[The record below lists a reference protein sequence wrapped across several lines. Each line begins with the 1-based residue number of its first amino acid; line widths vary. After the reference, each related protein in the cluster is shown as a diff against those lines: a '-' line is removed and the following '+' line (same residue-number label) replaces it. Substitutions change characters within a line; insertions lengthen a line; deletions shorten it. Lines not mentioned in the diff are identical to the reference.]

1 MKKKLVFIAPANS
14 VNSKKWIESFLNSKF
29 KIYWI
34 SFYNKSIDIHDD
46 IEFHEIR
53 TNLIF
58 SYFKLKKLLNRIN
71 PEIVHYHY
79 LGFQLFLIPF
89 LKIKTLVTS
98 PWGSDIKF
106 SKKNTIKGFF
116 ISKIFNKS
124 QIITVDADFMFNEV
138 KKFNKNNVSKVN
150 RINYGTDINFF
161 KFNSKIKENV
171 FKIISLRNHE
181 EIYDIDKL
189 ILASSILK
197 KKNFNISINVFGS
210 GSQSDSLKNL
220 VKKLS
225 LEDIITFSGGYEYS
239 KLPKL
244 LHEYDLYISTST
256 SDAGLSASTSEA
268 MSSGVTILTA
278 DNSENPYWME
288 NDCGFLFKT
297 SSSEDLAIR
306 IIEIINMNQDEL
318 DLIRLNARKKIEKLN
333 DYNNEMTKMLSIY
346 NSLLIEN
353 NK

>member
-14 VNSKKWIESFLNSKF
+14 VHSKKWIESFLNSKF

-34 SFYNKSIDIHDD
+34 SFYKKSIDIHDD

-53 TNLIF
+53 SNLIF
-58 SYFKLKKLLNRIN
+58 SYFKLKKLLNIIN

-79 LGFQLFLIPF
+79 IGFQLFLIPF
-89 LKIKTLVTS
+89 LKIKNLVTS

-116 ISKIFNKS
+116 ISKIFTKS
-124 QIITVDADFMFNEV
+124 KIITVDADFMFDEV
-138 KKFNKNNVSKVN
+138 KKFEKNNLSKVN
-150 RINYGTDINFF
+150 RINYGTDIKFF

-197 KKNFNISINVFGS
+197 KNNFNININIFGS

-244 LHEYDLYISTST
+244 LHEYDLYISTSS

-268 MSSGVTILTA
+268 MSSGVSVLSA
-278 DNSENPYWME
+278 DNSENSFWM
-288 NDCGFLFKT
+288 NDNCGFLFKT
-297 SSSEDLAIR
+297 SSVDDLVIK
-306 IIEIINMNQDEL
+306 INEIINMNQDEL
-318 DLIRLNARKKIEKLN
+318 DIIRLNARKKIETHN
-333 DYNNEMTKMLSIY
+333 NYENEMKKMLDIY
-346 NSLLIEN
+346 DELSV
-353 NK
+353 

>member
-14 VNSKKWIESFLNSKF
+14 VHSKKWIESFLNSKF

-34 SFYNKSIDIHDD
+34 SFYKKSIDIHDD

-53 TNLIF
+53 SNLIF

-89 LKIKTLVTS
+89 LKIKNLVTS

-116 ISKIFNKS
+116 ISKIFTKS
-124 QIITVDADFMFNEV
+124 KIITVDADFMFDEV
-138 KKFNKNNVSKVN
+138 KKFEKNNLSKVN
-150 RINYGTDINFF
+150 RINYGTDIKFF

-197 KKNFNISINVFGS
+197 KNNFNININIFGS

-244 LHEYDLYISTST
+244 LHEYDLYISTSS

-268 MSSGVTILTA
+268 MSSGVSVLSA
-278 DNSENPYWME
+278 DNSENSFWM
-288 NDCGFLFKT
+288 NDNCGFLFKT
-297 SSSEDLAIR
+297 SSVDDLVTKIN
-306 IIEIINMNQDEL
+306 EIINMNQDEL
-318 DLIRLNARKKIEKLN
+318 DIIRSNARKKIETHN
-333 DYNNEMTKMLSIY
+333 NYENEMKKMLDIY
-346 NSLLIEN
+346 EELSL
-353 NK
+353 

>member
-14 VNSKKWIESFLNSKF
+14 VHSKKWIESFLNSKF

-34 SFYNKSIDIHDD
+34 SFYKKSIDIHDD
-46 IEFHEIR
+46 IEFYEIR
-53 TNLIF
+53 TNLIY
-58 SYFKLKKLLNRIN
+58 SYFKLRKLLNKIN

-89 LKIKTLVTS
+89 LKIKNLITS

-106 SKKNTIKGFF
+106 TTKKTIKGYF

-124 QIITVDADFMFNEV
+124 KLITVDADFMFNEV
-138 KKFNKNNVSKVN
+138 KKFEKNNLSKVN
-150 RINYGTDINFF
+150 RINYGTDIKFF
-161 KFNSKIKENV
+161 KFNSKNKENV

-197 KKNFNISINVFGS
+197 EKNLNISINIFGS

-244 LHEYDLYISTST
+244 LHEYDLYISTSV

-268 MSSGVTILTA
+268 MSSGVSVLTA
-278 DNSENPYWME
+278 DNSENPFWM
-288 NDCGFLFKT
+288 NDNCGFLFKT
-297 SSSEDLAIR
+297 SSVDDLVIK
-306 IIEIINMNQDEL
+306 IDEIINMNYEEL
-318 DLIRLNARKKIEKLN
+318 NAKRLNARKKIET
-333 DYNNEMTKMLSIY
+333 YNNYENEMKKMLDIY
-346 NSLLIEN
+346 EELSL
-353 NK
+353 

>member
-14 VNSKKWIESFLNSKF
+14 VHSKKWIESFLNSKF

-34 SFYNKSIDIHDD
+34 SFYKKSIDIHDD
-46 IEFHEIR
+46 IEFYEIR
-53 TNLIF
+53 TNLIY
-58 SYFKLKKLLNRIN
+58 SYFKLRKLLNKIN

-89 LKIKTLVTS
+89 LKIKNLITS

-106 SKKNTIKGFF
+106 TTKKTIKGYF

-124 QIITVDADFMFNEV
+124 KSITVDADFMFNEV
-138 KKFNKNNVSKVN
+138 KKFEKNNLSKVN
-150 RINYGTDINFF
+150 RINYGTDIKFF
-161 KFNSKIKENV
+161 KFNSKNKENV

-197 KKNFNISINVFGS
+197 EKNLNISINIFGS

-244 LHEYDLYISTST
+244 LHEYDLYISTSV

-268 MSSGVTILTA
+268 MSSGVSVLTA
-278 DNSENPYWME
+278 DNSENPFWM
-288 NDCGFLFKT
+288 NDNCGFLFKT
-297 SSSEDLAIR
+297 SSVDDLVIK
-306 IIEIINMNQDEL
+306 IDEIINMNYEEL
-318 DLIRLNARKKIEKLN
+318 NAKRLNARKKIET
-333 DYNNEMTKMLSIY
+333 YNNYENEMKKMLNIY
-346 NSLLIEN
+346 EELSV
-353 NK
+353 